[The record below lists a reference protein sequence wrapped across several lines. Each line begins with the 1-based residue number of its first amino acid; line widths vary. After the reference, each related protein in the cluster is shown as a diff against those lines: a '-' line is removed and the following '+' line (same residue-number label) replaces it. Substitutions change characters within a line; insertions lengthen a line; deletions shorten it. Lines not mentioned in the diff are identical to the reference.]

1 MARTIQGIL
10 WGLLALYILA
20 GAVALMMATPVGLR
34 LLGLPIES
42 LTFLPAKIL
51 GAPWSLLLLVLGD
64 GPVTALAV
72 LGICYGLNVG
82 VGLTIARESRG

>member
-1 MARTIQGIL
+1 MARTIQGFL
-10 WGLLALYILA
+10 WGFLILYVVA

-34 LLGLPIES
+34 LLGLPLDA

-51 GAPWSLLLLVLGD
+51 GAPWSLLLLVLDD

-72 LGICYGLNVG
+72 LGICYGINVG
-82 VGLTIARESRG
+82 VGLTIARESRS

>member
-1 MARTIQGIL
+1 
-10 WGLLALYILA
+10 
-20 GAVALMMATPVGLR
+20 MMATPVGLR

>member
-1 MARTIQGIL
+1 MARTIQGFL
-10 WGLLALYILA
+10 WGFLLLYVVA

-72 LGICYGLNVG
+72 LGICYGLNIG